1 MSTTLVRSL
10 LACAFVLGAS
20 GCFRYVPT
28 PVGTTPIG
36 SGVQMV
42 VTPDGAEQIEAIVPS
57 EGRAPTVRGT
67 LLGLEDGNIVLSVP
81 VTRRQTGFTGSVI
94 SQEIHVP
101 ADAVVSFQ
109 RREFDQTATILI
121 GVAAAAAGTGIAVL
135 LSQSLR
141 GEIPDT
147 PEPPNEFAPGVSIP
161 WITFGV
167 GR

>member
-1 MSTTLVRSL
+1 MSKTLVRFL
-10 LACAFVLGAS
+10 LAFSFLLGSS

-36 SGVQMV
+36 AGVQMV
-42 VTPDGAEQIEAIVPS
+42 VTPEGAEQIEAIVPS

-67 LLGLEDGNIVLSVP
+67 LMGLEDGNIILSVP
-81 VTRRQTGFTGSVI
+81 VTRRQTGFTGSTI

-109 RREFDQTATILI
+109 QREFDQTATILT
-121 GVAAAAAGTGIAVL
+121 GVAAAAAATGIAIL
-135 LSQSLR
+135 LSQSLQ

-147 PEPPNEFAPGVSIP
+147 PEPPDEFAPGVSIP